1 MHHAPQTQS
10 LAGLGAGRTL
20 VRWLMHL
27 VGDPDITVRLWD
39 GDEFRVTDGKPVA
52 TLEFTD
58 PRTVYRLL
66 ASPSVGF
73 GECYS
78 EGLLEVHGDFLAF
91 MNEITRAVARK
102 QAGSYRWP
110 QLASKL
116 HALRQNTP
124 LRATR
129 NARHHYDLD
138 NDFYRLWL
146 DERMVYTCAYY
157 ETPETD
163 LAAAQ
168 VAKLDHV
175 CRKLDLQPGM
185 TVVEAGCGWGALA
198 LHMAERYGARVLAY
212 NVSKAQIEWARQRA
226 AERGLDDRA
235 RFVLDDYRSIDQRC
249 DRFVSVGMLEHVGVA
264 NYRVLGDLVKR
275 VLKPEGLALIHTIGR
290 SHPRVADAW
299 IRKHIF
305 PGGHVP
311 SLSEMTAIFE
321 PNRFTVLDV
330 ENLRLHYA
338 RTCADW
344 LQNYEAVIDRVAER
358 FDERFARTWRLYLAG
373 ASAGFS
379 SGTLQLYQAVFTHG
393 DNNAVPRT
401 RDYMYPDQT
410 GTTG

>member
-1 MHHAPQTQS
+1 MLEAPQTRS
-10 LAGLGAGRTL
+10 LAGKGAATAL
-20 VRWLMHL
+20 VRRVMRR
-27 VGDPDITVRLWD
+27 VGNPDITIRLWD
-39 GDEFRVTDGKPVA
+39 GSEFPITERAPVA
-52 TLEFTD
+52 TLEFCD
-58 PRTVYRLL
+58 RKALWRLL

-73 GECYS
+73 GECYT

-91 MNEITRAVARK
+91 ANEVTRKLKRR
-102 QAGSYRWP
+102 QDDSYRWP
-110 QLASKL
+110 RLKSSL

-157 ETPETD
+157 QNEDDD

-198 LHMAERYGARVLAY
+198 LHMAEQYGSRVLAY
-212 NVSKAQIEWARQRA
+212 NVSRAQIEWARAQA
-226 AERGLDDRA
+226 AERGLSDRV
-235 RFVLDDYRSIDQRC
+235 RFVLDDYRNIEERC
-249 DRFVSVGMLEHVGVA
+249 DRFVSVGMLEHVGRA
-264 NYRVLGDLVKR
+264 NYPVLGDVVRR
-275 VLKPEGLALIHTIGR
+275 VLTPEGLALVHSIGR

-299 IRKHIF
+299 IRKYIF

-311 SLSEMTAIFE
+311 SLGEMSQIFE
-321 PNRFTVLDV
+321 PHRFTVLDV

-344 LQNYEAVIDRVAER
+344 LANFEAVSARVTER
-358 FDERFARTWRLYLAG
+358 FDETFTRMWRLYLAG
-373 ASAGFS
+373 SSAGFQ
-379 SGTLQLYQAVFTHG
+379 SGTLQLYQVLFARG
-393 DNNAVPRT
+393 ENNAVPRT
-401 RDYMYPDQT
+401 RGYMYPAENA
-410 GTTG
+410 G

>member
-1 MHHAPQTQS
+1 MHHAPQSQT

-39 GDEFRVTDGKPVA
+39 GDEFRVTDEKPVA
-52 TLEFTD
+52 TLEFTN

-91 MNEITRAVARK
+91 MTEVTRALARR
-102 QAGSYRWP
+102 QANAYRWP

-157 ETPETD
+157 ETPQTD

-185 TVVEAGCGWGALA
+185 TVIEAGCGWGALA
-198 LHMAERYGARVLAY
+198 LHMAEHYGADVRAW
-212 NVSKAQIEWARQRA
+212 NVSKAQVGWARRQA
-226 AERGLDDRA
+226 AERGLEDRV
-235 RFVLDDYRSIDQRC
+235 RIELDDYRHIGGRC
-249 DRFVSVGMLEHVGVA
+249 DRFVSIGMLEHVGPA
-264 NYRVLGDLVKR
+264 NYRVLGDLVQR
-275 VLKPEGLALIHTIGR
+275 VLKPEGLALVHSIGR
-290 SHPRVADAW
+290 SHPRMADAW
-299 IRKHIF
+299 IRKYIF
-305 PGGHVP
+305 PGGHIP
-311 SLSEMTAIFE
+311 SLGEMAEIFE

-330 ENLRLHYA
+330 ENLRPHYA

-344 LQNYEAVIDRVAER
+344 LRNFEAAADHVTKR
-358 FDERFARTWRLYLAG
+358 FDEAFTRMWRLYLAG
-373 ASAGFS
+373 ASAGFR
-379 SGTLQLYQAVFTHG
+379 SGTLQLYQVLFAHG
-393 DNNAVPRT
+393 GNTAVPWT
-401 RDYMYPDQT
+401 RDYMYR
-410 GTTG
+410 GSGGFAG

>member
-1 MHHAPQTQS
+1 MHHAPQTQT

-20 VRWLMHL
+20 VRWLMHA
-27 VGDPDITVRLWD
+27 VGNPDITVRLWD
-39 GDEFRVTDGKPVA
+39 GDEFRVTDNKPVA
-52 TLEFTD
+52 TLEFTH
-58 PRTVYRLL
+58 PRALYRLL

-73 GECYS
+73 GECYA

-91 MNEITRAVARK
+91 MNEVTRALTRK
-102 QAGSYRWP
+102 QAEAYRWP
-110 QLASKL
+110 RLYSKL

-157 ETPETD
+157 EMPETD

-212 NVSKAQIEWARQRA
+212 NVSKAQVEWARAQA
-226 AERGLDDRA
+226 AERGLEDRV
-235 RFVLDDYRSIDQRC
+235 RFVLDDYRRIDQRC

-275 VLKPEGLALIHTIGR
+275 VLKPDGLALVHTIGR

-311 SLSEMTAIFE
+311 SLSEMTEVFE

-330 ENLRLHYA
+330 ENLRPHYA

-344 LQNYEAVIDRVAER
+344 LRNYEAVIDRVVER

-401 RDYMYPDQT
+401 RAYMYP
-410 GTTG
+410 GSGGERA